1 MAQRVRTPHRGQM
14 PFVCHSTPHFDST
27 SREEPYSVGL
37 IIHHLAEKVN
47 PQFVFS
53 VKKDRKRVYERGRG
67 EGKDKQ
73 LGPVGVQRYVKA
85 RVVQ

>member
-1 MAQRVRTPHRGQM
+1 MAQRVRTPHRGRM

-47 PQFVFS
+47 PQFAFS
-53 VKKDRKRVYERGRG
+53 VKKDRKKSPGKRQGRRQRKPTAVAERG
-67 EGKDKQ
+67 Q
-73 LGPVGVQRYVKA
+73 
-85 RVVQ
+85 

>member
-27 SREEPYSVGL
+27 SREEPYSVAP

-47 PQFVFS
+47 PQFAFFD
-53 VKKDRKRVYERGRG
+53 KIFPKENGKEDREKA
-67 EGKDKQ
+67 KTSKTD
-73 LGPVGVQRYVKA
+73 PVAYKGT
-85 RVVQ
+85 

>member
-1 MAQRVRTPHRGQM
+1 M

-27 SREEPYSVGL
+27 SREEPYSVAL
-37 IIHHLAEKVN
+37 IIHHKEEKVN
-47 PQFVFS
+47 PQFAFS
-53 VKKDRKRVYERGRG
+53 VKKDRKRVCERGSG